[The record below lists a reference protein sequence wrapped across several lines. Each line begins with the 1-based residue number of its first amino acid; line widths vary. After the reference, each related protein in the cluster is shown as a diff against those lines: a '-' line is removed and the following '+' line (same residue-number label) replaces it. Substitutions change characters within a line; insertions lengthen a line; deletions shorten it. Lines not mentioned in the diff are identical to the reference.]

1 MSQRFLNRRQAAEY
15 VQAIGLPCAP
25 KTLEKL
31 ACVGG
36 GPEMVK
42 FGRRVFYTPDALEAW
57 IANRLSEPRAN
68 TIGA

>member
-1 MSQRFLNRRQAAEY
+1 MSKRFLNRRQAAEY
-15 VQAIGLPCAP
+15 VRATGLPCAV

-42 FGRRVFYTPDALEAW
+42 FGRRVFYTPDALETW
-57 IANRLSEPRAN
+57 IDERVSAPRAN

>member
-1 MSQRFLNRRQAAEY
+1 MALRYLNRRQAAEY
-15 VQAIGLPCAP
+15 VKSTGLPCAV

-31 ACVGG
+31 ACIGG
-36 GPEMVK
+36 GPKMVK

-57 IANRLSEPRAN
+57 IEDRVSAPRSN